1 MPPKVYWETF
11 FDPSRILNTLG
22 LHHAE
27 GPVVDV
33 GTGYGT
39 FALAAARLTRQ
50 QVFAIDIEPD
60 LLEALASKA
69 LTDQLD
75 NVKPMLRDVA
85 LEGTGLPDEIA
96 DIVLLF
102 NILHC
107 ENPVALLEEAWR
119 TLRPGGRV
127 GIVHWRC
134 DIATPRGPNLRIRP
148 TPDQCTAWSHDAGF
162 GPAIPSQIL
171 SPYHY
176 GLVGRKP
183 KTVCP

>member
-11 FDPSRILNTLG
+11 FDPCQILKTLG

-39 FALAAARLTRQ
+39 FALAAAHLTGQ
-50 QVFAIDIEPD
+50 QVFALDIEPD

-69 LTDQLD
+69 RADQLD

-85 LEGTGLPDEIA
+85 FEGTGLPDKTA

-107 ENPVALLEEAWR
+107 ENPVALLEEARR

-134 DIATPRGPNLRIRP
+134 DIATPCGPNLSIRP

-162 GPAIPSQIL
+162 DLAIPSQIL
-171 SPYHY
+171 PPYHY
-176 GLVGRKP
+176 GLVGRKSE
-183 KTVCP
+183 TVCP